1 MRWQRPRYAVAMRRL
16 SVPAAILA
24 VLALSGCASSATRTT
39 SDGCES
45 VTSSWD
51 DFTAVAQ
58 RDGRADSD
66 MLAARDEMLATWD
79 AAIDDGPA
87 WTQTVLGNAR
97 DTFADAVDGGDTTA
111 DAQTKYSTAVD
122 YLDLFVQQCQDDGNL
137 DEGYQLS

>member
-1 MRWQRPRYAVAMRRL
+1 MRRFIA
-16 SVPAAILA
+16 PAALLA
-24 VLALSGCASSATRTT
+24 VLALAGCSGSDAKTT

-66 MLAARDEMLATWD
+66 MVAARDEMLATWD

-87 WTQTVLGNAR
+87 WTQTALGNAR
-97 DTFADAVDGGDTTA
+97 DTFADAVGSGDTG
-111 DAQTKYSTAVD
+111 KYSTTVD
-122 YLDLFVQQCQDDGNL
+122 YLDMFVQQCQDDGNL

>member
-1 MRWQRPRYAVAMRRL
+1 
-16 SVPAAILA
+16 
-24 VLALSGCASSATRTT
+24 
-39 SDGCES
+39 
-45 VTSSWD
+45 
-51 DFTAVAQ
+51 
-58 RDGRADSD
+58 